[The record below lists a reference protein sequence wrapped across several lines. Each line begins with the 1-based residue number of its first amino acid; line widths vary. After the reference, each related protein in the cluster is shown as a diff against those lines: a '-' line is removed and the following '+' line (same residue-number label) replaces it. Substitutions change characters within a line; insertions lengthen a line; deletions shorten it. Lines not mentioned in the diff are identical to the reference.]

1 MTRRRGAPN
10 DPTATRAL
18 RGSDAEVLQDVLD
31 TLPERD
37 LGVLRLYW
45 GLDDGIPKTL
55 DEVSKMQGVTRER
68 IRRIE
73 GKALSKLRH
82 PSRGE
87 ALRVWDKDMHP
98 IDVIDVRRKHHRTLT
113 RQQLEAIGVVW
124 CAYCHQRPFN
134 SITGDRRRAYCSDK
148 CRQAAYRERR
158 RQAGASDD
166 HTDQAG
172 ELAG

>member
-10 DPTATRAL
+10 DSTATRAL
-18 RGSDAEVLQDVLD
+18 WGSDAHILQDVLN
-31 TLPERD
+31 TLPERE

-45 GLDDGIPKTL
+45 GLDDGFPKTL
-55 DEVSKMQGVTRER
+55 DEVSKARGVTRAR
-68 IRRIE
+68 IRQIE
-73 GKALSKLRH
+73 SKALSKLRH
-82 PSRGE
+82 PSRGQ
-87 ALRVWDKDMHP
+87 ALRGEDDGIP
-98 IDVIDVRRKHHRTLT
+98 IDVRRKHRTLT
-113 RQQLEAIGVVW
+113 RQQLEAIGFVW

-134 SITGDRRRAYCSDK
+134 SITGGRRRAYCSDK

-158 RQAGASDD
+158 RQAGAPDG